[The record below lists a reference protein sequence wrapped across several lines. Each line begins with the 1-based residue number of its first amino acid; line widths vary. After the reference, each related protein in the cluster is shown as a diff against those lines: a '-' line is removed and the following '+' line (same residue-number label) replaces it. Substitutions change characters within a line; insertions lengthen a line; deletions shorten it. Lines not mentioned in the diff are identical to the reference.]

1 MPNYPY
7 KKAGNAFD
15 RDFRN
20 SYNDNLVDIAED
32 ISGSYNGLKSHIKGQ
47 ASHTS
52 DQISHLDG
60 LTVSDEIEKTKKR
73 INNLILNADGTNIK
87 EVVDLRVNNKGEVFD
102 TANDRLFN
110 TESRID
116 NLYGEQVKR
125 DRKFEE
131 YLNYQ
136 KIIFSVLARDNSL
149 PFPQAISI
157 NQEDDELY
165 IARQEN
171 GGSVCIISRY
181 ELSTSAL
188 KDSQQFTITSSTYNE
203 GIPWFKNSEGELCFL
218 VRQQFENELSIFNYT
233 TREIEETME
242 VLGSYKTGNDIDKK
256 YFVSGNS
263 TNERMDRIYIY
274 DFQSI
279 IAGSP
284 RLLMEVSVNNQE
296 IMFEKVQG
304 ITFHDNKIVL
314 GQGKDYPAIT
324 VLNLDGS
331 IAKSYSFSKESFADL
346 IEQNYDFDRVNYAFE
361 NEGVCMFN
369 YDGYVI
375 PALMQIAVERS
386 GRELVFVT
394 LAGAQDGKLIET
406 APRPRPNITDI
417 TYDKVALHMPN
428 RNFVTNGAFDV
439 WQRGTS
445 FTDDGVFTADRW
457 LVNAVGTNESG
468 INRTERV
475 KKPMSAPFS
484 NKYGLRITK
493 LKNVPDLS
501 RTDLIQRIENPTQF
515 RSGEEYTLALWART
529 NKSSHRIKLHLDLAH
544 DGKHDNLAVR
554 SCQVTSRFTFFVLNI
569 KMPDMSSYKFLEE
582 DYVEV
587 QVDVETAGSSS
598 YDSLAP
604 GEWVEFYLVKLEK
617 GRFATP
623 YVARSLT
630 EEIAECQRYY
640 QVLSTGSVK
649 QVDLRPMMRKAPTVT
664 QRSDGNYGYDAE
676 LPETPTY

>member
-32 ISGSYNGLKSHIKGQ
+32 ISGSYEGLNSHIKSP
-47 ASHTS
+47 AAHTS
-52 DQISHLDG
+52 DQISHFDG
-60 LTVSDEIEKTKKR
+60 LTVSDEIEKAKKR

-87 EVVDLRVNNKGEVFD
+87 EVLDLRVNNKGEVFD

-136 KIIFSVLARDNSL
+136 KIIFSVLARDKSL

-181 ELSTSAL
+181 ELSTSTL

-203 GIPWFKNSEGELCFL
+203 GIPWFKNSDGELCFL

-233 TREIEETME
+233 TGEIEETME

-279 IAGSP
+279 VAGSP

-314 GQGKDYPAIT
+314 GQGKEYPAIT

-346 IEQNYDFDRVNYAFE
+346 IEQNYDFDRVNYTFE

-375 PALMQIAVERS
+375 PALMQIAVERG
-386 GRELVFVT
+386 GRELIFVT

-445 FTDDGVFTADRW
+445 FTDDRVFTADRW
-457 LVNAVGTNESG
+457 FVNAVGTNESG
-468 INRTERV
+468 ISRTERV
-475 KKPMSAPFS
+475 KKPMNAPFS

-493 LKNVPDLS
+493 LKNVSNMS

-515 RSGEEYTLALWART
+515 RSGEDYTLALWART
-529 NKSSHRIKLHLDLAH
+529 NKSSHRMKLHLDLAH
-544 DGKHDNLAVR
+544 NGNHDNLAIR
-554 SCQVTSRFTFFVLNI
+554 SCLVTSRFTFFVLNI

-587 QVDVETAGSSS
+587 QVDVDTTDSPS

-623 YVARSLT
+623 YVARPLT

-640 QVLSTGSVK
+640 QVHSTSTVK
-649 QVDLRPMMRKAPTVT
+649 QVDLRPTMRKAPTVT

-676 LPETPTY
+676 LPEIPTY

>member
-32 ISGSYNGLKSHIKGQ
+32 ISRSYNGLKSHIKGQ

-233 TREIEETME
+233 TGEIEETME

-493 LKNVPDLS
+493 LKNVSNMS

-515 RSGEEYTLALWART
+515 KSGEDYTLALWART
-529 NKSSHRIKLHLDLAH
+529 NKSSHRMKLHLDMTH
-544 DGKHDNLAVR
+544 DGKHDNLAIR
-554 SCQVTSRFTFFVLNI
+554 SCQVTTRLTFFVLNI
-569 KMPDMSSYKFLEE
+569 KMPDMSAYKFKEE

-587 QVDVETAGSSS
+587 QIDVDTTNSSS

-617 GRFATP
+617 GRLATP
-623 YVARSLT
+623 YVARPLT

-640 QVLSTGSVK
+640 QIYSTNTVK
-649 QVDLRPMMRKAPTVT
+649 QVDLRPTMRKAPTVT

>member
-15 RDFRN
+15 RDFKN

-32 ISGSYNGLKSHIKGQ
+32 ISGSYAELNTHIKGR
-47 ASHTS
+47 AAHTS
-52 DQISHLDG
+52 DQIIHFDG
-60 LTVSDEIEKTKKR
+60 LTVSDEIEKSKKR

-87 EVVDLRVNNKGEVFD
+87 EVVDLRVNNRGEVFD

-116 NLYGEQVKR
+116 NLYGEQIKR

-171 GGSVCIISRY
+171 GGIVCIISRY
-181 ELSTSAL
+181 ELSTSTL
-188 KDSQQFTITSSTYNE
+188 KDSKQFTITSSTYNE
-203 GIPWFKNSEGELCFL
+203 GIPWFKNSDGELCFL
-218 VRQQFENELSIFNYT
+218 VRQQFENELSIFNYAT
-233 TREIEETME
+233 GEIEETME

-256 YFVSGNS
+256 YFISGNS

-279 IAGSP
+279 VAGSP

-331 IAKSYSFSKESFADL
+331 ITKSYSFSKESYADL
-346 IEQNYDFDRVNYAFE
+346 IEQSYDFNRVNYTFE

-375 PALMQIAVERS
+375 PALMQIAVERG
-386 GRELVFVT
+386 GRELIFVT
-394 LAGAQDGKLIET
+394 LAGAQDGTLVES

-428 RNFVTNGAFDV
+428 RNFVINGAFDV

-445 FTDDGVFTADRW
+445 FTDDRVFTADRW
-457 LVNAVGTNESG
+457 FVNAVGTNESG
-468 INRTERV
+468 ISRTERV
-475 KKPMSAPFS
+475 KKPMNAPFS

-493 LKNVPDLS
+493 LKNVSNMS

-515 RSGEEYTLALWART
+515 KSGDDYTLALWART

-544 DGKHDNLAVR
+544 DGKHDNLAIR

-569 KMPDMSSYKFLEE
+569 KMPDMSTYKFLEE

-587 QVDVETAGSSS
+587 QVDVETTDSSS

-623 YVARSLT
+623 YVARPLT
-630 EEIAECQRYY
+630 EEISECQRYY
-640 QVLSTGSVK
+640 QVHSTGTIK
-649 QVDLRPMMRKAPTVT
+649 QVDLRPTMRKAPTVT

-676 LPETPTY
+676 LPEIPTY

>member
-32 ISGSYNGLKSHIKGQ
+32 ISGSYEGLKAHIKGPI
-47 ASHTS
+47 AHTS
-52 DQISHLDG
+52 DQIIHFDG
-60 LTVSDEIEKTKKR
+60 LTVSDEIERAKKR

-233 TREIEETME
+233 TGEIEETME

-406 APRPRPNITDI
+406 APRPRPNIADI

-587 QVDVETAGSSS
+587 QIDVDTTNSSS

-604 GEWVEFYLVKLEK
+604 SEWVEFYLVKLEK
-617 GRFATP
+617 GRLATP
-623 YVARSLT
+623 YVARPLT